1 MRQKEEWTS
10 DKGDYINPK
19 QRKLAQTLLGQE
31 FDGDLEAACAQ
42 TGIGMGVLYKWLG
55 EEPFRKYLQEQ
66 MEKRTYG
73 EMPAVWRALMQQ
85 CVKGNVTA
93 IKLYFELQNRNK
105 TSGTGVK
112 IVDDI
117 GAGETH
123 G

>member
-1 MRQKEEWTS
+1 
-10 DKGDYINPK
+10 
-19 QRKLAQTLLGQE
+19 
-31 FDGDLEAACAQ
+31 
-42 TGIGMGVLYKWLG
+42 MGVLYKWLG

-93 IKLYFELQNRNK
+93 IKLYFVLQNRNK

-117 GAGETH
+117 GVGETH